1 MSASGRETP
10 LRDSASNQL
19 RAIFEDA
26 GARGW
31 FHATSLDRPDE
42 EIALDADHVVPM
54 ASVYKLPLVI
64 AFADLVDRGSLDP
77 QALVTLQSNDRTPG
91 PTGLSI
97 FCDPVTLSLRDLAA
111 STMALSDNAA
121 ADALLEV
128 VSLDRVADLL
138 QRVGLTNTRVRRGT
152 ADNLRELVRRTRTTD
167 ADAALAALADND
179 TTDPAGVYE
188 AANASATTAHD
199 MTKLLRALWSGELL
213 SPAQTAFVQ
222 RLMSFQVF
230 TQRIASAFPH
240 DAVRVYGKTGTFGAL
255 RHEVGVVELP
265 GGPTVAVAALTRAAR
280 ADKRLPRVD
289 AAIGQATRYAVD
301 RLR

>member
-1 MSASGRETP
+1 MSSPVRPP
-10 LRDSASNQL
+10 LRDSATNHL

-26 GARGW
+26 GTRGW
-31 FHATSLDRPDE
+31 FHAISLDRPDE
-42 EIALDADHVVPM
+42 AISLDADAVVPM

-64 AFADLVDRGSLDP
+64 AFAELVEGGSLDP
-77 QALVTLQSNDRTPG
+77 QQPITLQPDDRTPG

-97 FCDPVTLSLRDLAA
+97 FSDPVTLSLRDLAT
-111 STMALSDNAA
+111 STMTVSDNAA

-128 VSLDRVADLL
+128 VGLDRLADLL
-138 QRVGLTNTRVRRGT
+138 QRAGLTGTRVRRGT

-167 ADAALAALADND
+167 ADAALAVLADND
-179 TTDPAGVYE
+179 TTDPSGVYE
-188 AANASATTAHD
+188 AANASATSARD
-199 MTKLLRALWSGELL
+199 MTTLLAKLWSGELL
-213 SPAQTAFVQ
+213 STPQTAFVQ
-222 RLMSFQVF
+222 RLMAQQVF

-255 RHEVGVVELP
+255 RHEVGIVELP

-280 ADKRLPRVD
+280 ADRRLPRVD